1 MMNDITY
8 IIGAGCISFL
18 TVFSV
23 GYLAWMTYSVY
34 AFFSLKKDE

>member
-1 MMNDITY
+1 MNDITY

-23 GYLAWMTYSVY
+23 GYLAWMRYSVY